1 MSTDGLSEMLGR
13 IDERTAHIQ
22 EDVKELKGTV
32 IELKTTVGKHGE
44 KLATIEERIKNGNH
58 TVLSR
63 KQKASATGVIVAFIA
78 AIIAAVTEYFRR

>member
-1 MSTDGLSEMLGR
+1 MAQERLPAIVAR

-22 EDVKELKGTV
+22 EDVKELKGTI

-44 KLATIEERIKNGNH
+44 KLATIEERIKNGNR